1 MHNLM
6 RRLEGFLFAPDSDTW
21 LSILRV
27 GVAFQ
32 VIVYCLSLRA
42 EWIDLFSLDRA
53 GLIKRDLVEAILSAS
68 SHYIPRVGCLV
79 DFATHFGAT
88 AQMTLTMAFR
98 SLLVTAFL
106 LLSVF

>member
-32 VIVYCLSLRA
+32 VIIYCLS
-42 EWIDLFSLDRA
+42 A
-53 GLIKRDLVEAILSAS
+53 G
-68 SHYIPRVGCLV
+68 GV
-79 DFATHFGAT
+79 D
-88 AQMTLTMAFR
+88 
-98 SLLVTAFL
+98 
-106 LLSVF
+106 